1 MGNHE
6 AFKPAPLNYYYI
18 TVVVII
24 IFLYYFCYHLIIGLM
39 SISQNILESS
49 FSYGTGYLQVCG
61 MQQVFC
67 FACETNLLQYFL
79 LASLNSLQFFSVLQK
94 LCYTSSHMQIF
105 FVFLFCDHFTIKGAK
120 RLFEKMSLD
129 HEVPGCLI
137 CKIWLKGL
145 ELIRRRCLIKWD
157 INYCNPVLILP

>member
-94 LCYTSSHMQIF
+94 LCYTSSHMQFLTVSF
-105 FVFLFCDHFTIKGAK
+105 FKNRVWAGGGGEEGDKGNRFFLFFCFVTILLLKVPKGFLKKWAWTMK
-120 RLFEKMSLD
+120 
-129 HEVPGCLI
+129 CL
-137 CKIWLKGL
+137 
-145 ELIRRRCLIKWD
+145 
-157 INYCNPVLILP
+157 YA

>member
-6 AFKPAPLNYYYI
+6 AFKPAPLNYHCI

-24 IFLYYFCYHLIIGLM
+24 IFLYYFCYHLIIGLI

-94 LCYTSSHMQIF
+94 LCYTSSHVQFLTVSFFKNRVWLGGGRKGVKAIDFFCF
-105 FVFLFCDHFTIKGAK
+105 FVL
-120 RLFEKMSLD
+120 
-129 HEVPGCLI
+129 
-137 CKIWLKGL
+137 
-145 ELIRRRCLIKWD
+145 
-157 INYCNPVLILP
+157 

>member
-18 TVVVII
+18 TVVFII
-24 IFLYYFCYHLIIGLM
+24 IFLYYFCYHLIVGLM

-49 FSYGTGYLQVCG
+49 FSCGTGYLQVSG

-94 LCYTSSHMQIF
+94 LCYTSSHMQFLTVSFFKNRVWAGGGGRKGVKAIDFFCF
-105 FVFLFCDHFTIKGAK
+105 FVLWPF
-120 RLFEKMSLD
+120 
-129 HEVPGCLI
+129 
-137 CKIWLKGL
+137 
-145 ELIRRRCLIKWD
+145 
-157 INYCNPVLILP
+157 YY